1 MTKLVLIFGI
11 IAGLICGS
19 MFFILH
25 PEDGQMDFSRGVIY
39 GYLTMAIALSTIFFA
54 VKQYRDKYNDGV
66 INFGKSFMIGLY
78 ITLIAGVVYAVC
90 WEVYYT
96 NYASDF
102 GDQYVTYLES
112 ELATQDLTAEAM
124 ETKLSETRAMMDSY
138 SNSRPMRM
146 GMTLIEIVPVGLVI
160 SLISALVF
168 GMWLKEKEP
177 VVD

>member
-1 MTKLVLIFGI
+1 MTKLVLIFGV

-25 PEDGQMDFSRGVIY
+25 PEDGQMDFSRGALY

-78 ITLIAGVVYAVC
+78 ITLIAGLIYILC
-90 WEVYYT
+90 WEIYYT

-112 ELATQDLTAEAM
+112 ELATQGLTSEAIETQLSDTRQMM
-124 ETKLSETRAMMDSY
+124 ESY
-138 SNSRPMRM
+138 SNSRLMRLGLTSM
-146 GMTLIEIVPVGLVI
+146 EIVPVGLLI

-168 GMWLKEKEP
+168 GVWLKKKEP
-177 VVD
+177 LVV